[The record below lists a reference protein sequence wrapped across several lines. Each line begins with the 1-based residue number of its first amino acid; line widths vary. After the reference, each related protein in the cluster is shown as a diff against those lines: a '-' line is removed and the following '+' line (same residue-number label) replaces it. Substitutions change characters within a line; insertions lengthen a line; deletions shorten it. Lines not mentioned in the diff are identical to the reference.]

1 MHPLKMNMRLA
12 TAAAAR
18 ARGGLLSQDEEDQ
31 LKYADMLID
40 VSMNRNSAHC
50 LVINQLDDNTST
62 LGLPMMKYYTTA
74 DHDSV
79 VEWLY
84 PGEQLDFSATVLC
97 SNNES
102 VDSQEALTG
111 FFDKIDK
118 GEVTDAWGVPVII
131 NVEVERYVLKSAG
144 PDKAFDTND
153 DILQPVSRY

>member
-1 MHPLKMNMRLA
+1 MNMRLA

-74 DHDSV
+74 DHDSA

-102 VDSQEALTG
+102 VDRWNSVAQAMNPTQMH
-111 FFDKIDK
+111 I
-118 GEVTDAWGVPVII
+118 
-131 NVEVERYVLKSAG
+131 LKSK
-144 PDKAFDTND
+144 DNFSEVD
-153 DILQPVSRY
+153 DPKGHLKKCSHQQCLMDLKKLEYLITSFI